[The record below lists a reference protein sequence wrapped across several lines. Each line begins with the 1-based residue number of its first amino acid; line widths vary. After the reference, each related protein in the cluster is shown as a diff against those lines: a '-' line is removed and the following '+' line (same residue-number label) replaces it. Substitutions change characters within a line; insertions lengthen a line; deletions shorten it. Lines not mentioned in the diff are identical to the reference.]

1 MSFIS
6 KGLVPAVAPVV
17 AGLSVASAAAH
28 DLHNLAH
35 PSNTGPDAV
44 LSTLGPSTADQATRS
59 IIVNSSKWPLG
70 YTLKVCFYEGGPQ
83 ARQAIAAEAQK
94 WLAGVNLKMDFGAAP
109 ALRTC
114 AAQAGPNNL
123 YEDIRISFRGAGHW
137 SFIGVDGHRWT
148 GPTMNLQNYDV
159 LPALDGY
166 SKAVVIHEFGH
177 ALGLHHEHQSP
188 GSPCDGE
195 FNLPAVKQLTGWN
208 DQQIKTNFAM
218 LERNSSVYTWGPYD
232 PTSVMMY
239 SLPIQVLYKGAQ
251 SKCWVQQNY
260 QISSDDRSS
269 LRQAY
274 PGIPSASAAQR
285 TRSADSVVA
294 NSALPAEVRNRAW
307 IQKLLVE
314 GGQ

>member
-17 AGLSVASAAAH
+17 AGLSIASAAAH
-28 DLHNLAH
+28 DLHNLTH
-35 PSNTGPDAV
+35 PSNTGPDAA
-44 LSTLGPSTADQATRS
+44 LSTTGPSAVDPATRS

-94 WLAGVNLKMDFGAAP
+94 WLAGANLKMDFGAAP

-114 AAQAGPNNL
+114 SAQPAPSGR

-137 SFIGVDGHRWT
+137 SYIGVDSHRLT
-148 GPTMNLQNYDV
+148 GPSMNLQNFDV
-159 LPALDGY
+159 LPELDDY

-177 ALGLHHEHQSP
+177 AIGLHHEHQSP
-188 GSPCDGE
+188 GSPCKGE

-208 DQQIKTNFAM
+208 DQQITTNFAM
-218 LERNSSVYTWGPYD
+218 LERNSSAYTWGPYD
-232 PTSVMMY
+232 PKSVMMY
-239 SLPIQVLYKGAQ
+239 SLPIQVFYKGTQ
-251 SKCWVQQNY
+251 SPCWVQQNY
-260 QISSDDRSS
+260 SISVEDRSS
-269 LRQAY
+269 LRKAY
-274 PGIPSASAAQR
+274 PTIPSASMPER
-285 TRSADSVVA
+285 TRGADSVIA
-294 NSALPAEVRNRAW
+294 NSALPADVRNRAW

-314 GGQ
+314 DGQ